1 MKIMNRKYLTTLAV
15 LAALGASVRA
25 DDSSGGLMDRLFGTE
40 HAQAMTKAELKM
52 SLSVKDYLGVN
63 LIDGHGERLGRVVDF
78 TLKDKDS
85 GFNRAVIAVPSRL
98 GITEVL
104 ISVPFDE
111 IHQKPGTTD
120 LVWNVRRQDFDAL
133 IIKAKNKEAGTEPT
147 QTATSPKA
155 GSSANDATQT
165 RRTDPD
171 VQKIKAAIA
180 SEKAVAAEG
189 KKLTIQ
195 KQDDGKIVVSGTV
208 DNNAQRQRI
217 IEVAKNATRCEVV
230 DGLRV
235 Y

>member
-1 MKIMNRKYLTTLAV
+1 MTMNRKCLTTLVV

-25 DDSSGGLMDRLFGTE
+25 DDSSGGMMDRLFGTE

-52 SLSVKDYLGVN
+52 SLSVKDYLGAN

-85 GFNRAVIAVPSRL
+85 GFNRAVITVPSKF

-120 LVWNVRRQDFDAL
+120 LVWNVRRPEFDAL
-133 IIKAKNKEAGTEPT
+133 VTKAKSKEAGTEPA
-147 QTATSPKA
+147 QTATSPKG
-155 GSSANDATQT
+155 GSAANDATQS
-165 RRTDPD
+165 RRSDPD
-171 VQKIKAAIA
+171 VQKVKAAIA
-180 SEKAVAAEG
+180 SEKTVATDA

-195 KQDDGKIVVSGTV
+195 KQDDGKIVVSGMV

-217 IEVAKNATRCEVV
+217 IEVAKNATHCEVV